1 MQQNKARKKIWY
13 QDLEALGKK
22 YEDHDYYNNIF
33 LEFSWHRTM
42 EKIALQIYEIR
53 ADTSCSCCVCLCS
66 ETKTSLK
73 IM

>member
-33 LEFSWHRTM
+33 LEFS
-42 EKIALQIYEIR
+42 
-53 ADTSCSCCVCLCS
+53 
-66 ETKTSLK
+66 
-73 IM
+73 